1 MAVILVIDDEILMR
15 RMVQRI
21 LVPEGHVVLEA
32 ENGAVGIDMVGSHAP
47 DIVITD
53 ILMPEKEGL
62 ETIRE
67 IRRLKSGIKVIA
79 MSGRGTTEDAPV
91 LQWAERLGADATLAK
106 PFRAAELHGA
116 INRLLGTAPKR
127 E

>member
-1 MAVILVIDDEILMR
+1 MAVILVIDDETLMR

-21 LVPEGHVVLEA
+21 LVPEGHTVLEA
-32 ENGAVGIDMVGSHAP
+32 ENGTIGIDMVRSHAP

-67 IRRLKSGIKVIA
+67 LRRLNPAIKIIA
-79 MSGRGTTEDAPV
+79 MSGGSAGQDAPV
-91 LQWAERLGADATLAK
+91 LHWAERLGAHATLAK
-106 PFRAAELHGA
+106 PFRAAELQDA
-116 INRLLGTAPKR
+116 VSRLLGSAPKSG
-127 E
+127 